1 MTTPTTAAMIPAAE
15 HATGFVAVAVRF
27 PADPAAHRITRLYHQ
42 ADGTLS
48 GMPVQLDAAKSGWTE
63 IRPACRP
70 DSDTAERLYELSIP
84 TALARGA
91 LACGRPECFG
101 GERSC

>member
-1 MTTPTTAAMIPAAE
+1 MTTTTTAAVIPAVE
-15 HATGFVAVAVRF
+15 HATGFIAVAVRF

-42 ADGTLS
+42 ANGEPG
-48 GMPVQLDAAKSGWTE
+48 GMPASFDGHNQSTTE

-70 DSDTAERLYELSIP
+70 GSDPGARFYELSIP

-91 LACGRPECFG
+91 HPCDHPDCFG
-101 GERSC
+101 GNA